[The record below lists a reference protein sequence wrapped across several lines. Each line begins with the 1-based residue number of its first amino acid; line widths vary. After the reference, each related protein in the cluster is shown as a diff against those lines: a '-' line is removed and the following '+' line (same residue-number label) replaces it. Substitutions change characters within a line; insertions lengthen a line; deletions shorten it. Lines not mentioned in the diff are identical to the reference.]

1 MLVDTIKA
9 RKRQTS
15 NVKYMNAL
23 QTNHSKICVVRVDL
37 GYKKPFSGE
46 ITLEEANKN
55 LNRLLNNRRGK
66 PVIFEHNVGYI
77 IKKEYTEDKGVHL
90 HGVFMFDGQK
100 VQKDANKA
108 DEIGKYWNEQIT
120 KDKGTYYNCN
130 RNQYPEHGI
139 GMLDH
144 NDTEKRKKLDSAIAY
159 LSKDEQH
166 IDSLS
171 DKKEKSFVR
180 GTLPKNKGNIGRP
193 RKETNK

>member
-15 NVKYMNAL
+15 NVKYIDAL
-23 QTNHSKICVVRVDL
+23 QANHSKICVVRVDL
-37 GYKKPFSGE
+37 GYKKPYSGE
-46 ITLEEANKN
+46 ITLEEANKD
-55 LNRLLNNRRGK
+55 LKRLLNNRRGK

-77 IKKEYTEDKGVHL
+77 IKKEHTDDKGVHL

-180 GTLPKNKGNIGRP
+180 GTLPKSKGNMGRP
-193 RKETNK
+193 RKESKK